1 MAFTVET
8 ADLYTHG
15 APESYFDGVAAPVLA
30 AAVSAARGECSRK
43 LAPRVGGPLASWT
56 FTDPDGEEECRRDIV
71 IVAGADLALSQGLTL
86 PGEGA
91 DPQWVA
97 KAAAIRKLWSRMGTV
112 GERDAEPLYSG
123 LTDATPNTTEG
134 AARGWVTL
142 YADVNAEVEA

>member
-15 APESYFDGVAAPVLA
+15 APETYFSGVSSPVLA

-43 LAPRVGGPLASWT
+43 LAPRAGGPLASWA
-56 FTDPDGEEECRRDIV
+56 FSDPDGEEECRRDI
-71 IVAGADLALSQGLTL
+71 ITVAAADLALSQGLTL

-97 KAAAIRKLWSRMGTV
+97 KAASVRKLWSRMGTV

-123 LTDATPNTTEG
+123 LTDATPDVTEG
-134 AARGWVTL
+134 AARGWYTPFETS
-142 YADVNAEVEA
+142 EVEA